1 MPQPWLFNQ
10 WACSPWATEVGRRT
24 AADTEA
30 TSVLPP
36 IRPEDIRQAGTD
48 DGITP
53 GFPSISAAE
62 WQQSL
67 TADWPDKAPVIPLA
81 DQIQDADFTEVLDWV
96 NSTRAAE
103 NQKSALQCFDYAHYQ
118 VWEAGYAISGPGHAS
133 PTTLLVLLEYPDG
146 PGVRTEVQTETMVEA
161 VSYLKDRLQAGTPVL
176 IGLRLRLFEER
187 PNERRSTP
195 YIEPTN
201 HFVVAVGMG
210 TDDEGFYI
218 SFFDYMHGFAER
230 DRLYL
235 RPDLTMTNSGDYRH
249 LTEVRRSTRR

>member
-10 WACSPWATEVGRRT
+10 WACSPWATEVDRE
-24 AADTEA
+24 AAVDTEA

-36 IRPEDIRQAGTD
+36 LTKEDIQAANRD
-48 DGITP
+48 DGIQP
-53 GFPSISAAE
+53 GFPSISPAE
-62 WQQSL
+62 WQRSL
-67 TADWPDKAPVIPLA
+67 TANWTDVAAVIHA
-81 DQIQDADFTEVLDWV
+81 TDQIQESDFTEVLDWV
-96 NSTRAAE
+96 NSTRDADK
-103 NQKSALQCFDYAHYQ
+103 QRSSLHCFDYAHYQ
-118 VWEAGYAISGPGHAS
+118 VWDAGFGVSGPGHVS
-133 PTTLLVLLEYPDG
+133 PTTLLVLLEFPDG
-146 PGVRTEVQTETMVEA
+146 PGVRTQIQTETMVEA
-161 VSYLKDRLQAGTPVL
+161 VTYMKEMLQAGTPVL

-210 TDDEGFYI
+210 TDDEGPFI
-218 SFFDYMHGFAER
+218 SFYDYSHGFARR